1 MNALAILLAA
11 GALTFALRSSTVH
24 LMSHR
29 ALSPRLTRALAGA
42 LPAGLVATI
51 TVPLV
56 ARGGDPQ
63 PSKLVALVVAAIVA
77 RVTNQVGF
85 VIASGMAAYWLL
97 ALAR

>member
-56 ARGGDPQ
+56 A
-63 PSKLVALVVAAIVA
+63 LVAAAIVA

-85 VIASGMAAYWLL
+85 VIAAGMAAYWLL